1 MISRYQGNIGCC
13 GRFDCR
19 KEGGK
24 NIHRTKGNVM
34 KSVRLGHALQEE
46 GDTIYVSLWEE
57 RPLPGIQPS
66 FLFVSV
72 HLITAIPLPLVP
84 SPFSLKCGLR
94 QDPGGER
101 REKKGGRV
109 ERMNGGDERNGWVVC
124 PLKNA
129 IGQFAWTK
137 KPSLFPFL
145 FHFSKTKQFQGDSFK
160 KTVVEF
166 KLYLV
171 HTWLEFIFQRRFL
184 SWEEV
189 QFERKRKRERECIV

>member
-72 HLITAIPLPLVP
+72 HLITAIPPPLVP

-101 REKKGGRV
+101 REKKGGKGRTNEWRRRK
-109 ERMNGGDERNGWVVC
+109 ERMSC
-124 PLKNA
+124 LPLEKRDRP
-129 IGQFAWTK
+129 IRMDK
-137 KPSLFPFL
+137 KAFPLSLPLSLLENETVSGL
-145 FHFSKTKQFQGDSFK
+145 F
-160 KTVVEF
+160 V
-166 KLYLV
+166 
-171 HTWLEFIFQRRFL
+171 
-184 SWEEV
+184 
-189 QFERKRKRERECIV
+189 

>member
-1 MISRYQGNIGCC
+1 MHCR
-13 GRFDCR
+13 GR
-19 KEGGK
+19 
-24 NIHRTKGNVM
+24 
-34 KSVRLGHALQEE
+34 
-46 GDTIYVSLWEE
+46 DTIYVSLWEE

-72 HLITAIPLPLVP
+72 HLITAIPPPLVP

-94 QDPGGER
+94 QDPGGQR

-189 QFERKRKRERECIV
+189 QFERKRKRERECIVQQRRSLEIPF